1 MYLQFSI
8 CKFLKFQLVHRCI
21 NTWII
26 TQALDGINEKLNEV
40 SGAQSDCT
48 IYRVHR
54 HLRNLNPKAYEPE
67 VIAIGPYHRHNNNSN
82 NNNNNSEHL
91 KMMEG
96 HKLRYLKQLLG
107 PNDPL
112 NDVKRYVAAV
122 SRVEAEARRCYADLP
137 ETLTPAEFIQM
148 LVLDGCFIVQLVRKF
163 KSVMLRERND
173 PIFQK
178 NWMINSLQRELMLF
192 ENQLP
197 FFVLCELYDLIEKP
211 YQHSRFWQLLFNF
224 FISLYPGKG
233 SKQMPIVHPRQ
244 VKHLLD
250 FLHQSWLPPPRC
262 SGGGNRHE
270 VIIPGKKLGF
280 ISSATRL
287 KESNVKFENR
297 PEGNTL
303 FDVRFEEGAMIM
315 APLTIEDRTE
325 AFLRNLIAYEQYFE
339 HNQNNFVTDY
349 VKFLDCVV
357 DSSTDVE
364 ILSRRGI
371 IDNWLGD
378 EGKVAEMVNKLGDSV
393 AGPGSSIVYG
403 EMFEDVH
410 RHCGKRKNK
419 WMANLRR
426 NYLYSP
432 WAIVSVAVGLVL
444 HLFLQSRKRC
454 LLYYRLFEGCWKSI
468 LSRAQVEMLKN

>member
-1 MYLQFSI
+1 MDPDI
-8 CKFLKFQLVHRCI
+8 
-21 NTWII
+21 II
-26 TQALDGINEKLNEV
+26 TQASDGISEKLNEV
-40 SGAQSDCT
+40 SGSQSECT

-54 HLRNLNPKAYEPE
+54 HLRNVNPRAYEPE

-82 NNNNNSEHL
+82 NNNNNNNNNSEHL

-96 HKLRYLKQLLG
+96 HKLSYLKQLLG

-112 NDVKRYVAAV
+112 NGVKRYVAAV

-173 PIFQK
+173 PIFQM
-178 NWMINSLQRELMLF
+178 NWMINSLQRDLMLF

-197 FFVLCELYDLIEKP
+197 FFVLCELYDLIEVP
-211 YQHSRFWQLLFNF
+211 GQHSRFWYLLFNF
-224 FISLYPGKG
+224 FISLYPGQG

-262 SGGGNRHE
+262 SGGGSSHE
-270 VIIPGKKLGF
+270 VITLGARLRF

-287 KESNVKFENR
+287 KEANVKFDNR
-297 PEGNTL
+297 SNGNTL
-303 FDVRFEEGAMIM
+303 FDVRFEKGSMII

-325 AFLRNLIAYEQYFE
+325 SFLRNLIAYEQYFE

-349 VKFLDCVV
+349 VKFLDCIV
-357 DSSTDVE
+357 DSSADVE

-393 AGPGSSIVYG
+393 AGPGNGFVYAK
-403 EMFEDVH
+403 MFEDVH
-410 RHCGKRKNK
+410 NHCRKRKNN
-419 WMANLRR
+419 WMAKLRR
-426 NYLYSP
+426 CLKD
-432 WAIVSVAVGLVL
+432 VGSRFSLV
-444 HLFLQSRKRC
+444 HKWRCSRIKARVGMVKSFL
-454 LLYYRLFEGCWKSI
+454 
-468 LSRAQVEMLKN
+468 N